1 MNEIIDKNE
10 QIIIIDD
17 SKTVDFLSIKGESVE
32 INLNVLSAVI
42 EKSDLDMVL
51 IRASEKKLI

>member
-1 MNEIIDKNE
+1 M
-10 QIIIIDD
+10 IIDD

-42 EKSDLDMVL
+42 EESDLDIVL
-51 IRASEKKLI
+51 IHTSEKKLI

>member
-42 EKSDLDMVL
+42 EESDLDMVL